1 MQTYHI
7 RVWAL
12 SLLTLFVAY
21 YTSVV
26 VFAHVHVVGGVMIV
40 HSHPFTQ
47 HHSHT
52 AGQTLSLHFLSSFYS
67 LDEEETELIKPDW
80 HVVYSLFCVQD
91 NFRAVSAHTA
101 GIHLRAPPFMSFQI
115 S

>member
-1 MQTYHI
+1 MKTYHI

-21 YTSVV
+21 YTSVF

-40 HSHPFTQ
+40 HSHPFAK

-52 AGQTLSLHFLSSFYS
+52 TGQTLSLHYLSSFYS
-67 LDEEETELIKPDW
+67 LDEEEPCFIKPDW
-80 HVVYSLFCVQD
+80 HVIYSLFCIQD
-91 NFRAVSAHTA
+91 DFRAVSAHTD
-101 GIHLRAPPFMSFQI
+101 GIHLRAPPFMSFI
-115 S
+115 LS